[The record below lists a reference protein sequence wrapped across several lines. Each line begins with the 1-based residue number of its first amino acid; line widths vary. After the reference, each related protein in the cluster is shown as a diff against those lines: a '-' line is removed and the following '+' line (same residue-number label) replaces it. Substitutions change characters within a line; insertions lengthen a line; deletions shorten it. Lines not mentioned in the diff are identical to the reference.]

1 MDFQRNKKS
10 QIFTVLR
17 ILWKLRMGV
26 LGAFIVTL
34 VSFLAILAP
43 FIAPYDPYAA
53 DITKRFVP
61 PFWMEKGN
69 PAHILGTDHVGRD
82 LLTRIIY
89 GTRVS
94 LVVGFVSVLI
104 ATSIG
109 VLLGLIA
116 GYFGKIWDWIISSIV
131 NVIITFPFVLLAL
144 AVIAVVGPNFRNMLI
159 VLGLTA
165 WPVYTR
171 VVRAEVMKLYELD
184 YIQAARAVGM
194 KNKKIIFSQIFP
206 NLLNHVIVLSS
217 LEVARMIIVEA
228 FLSFL
233 GLGVQPPTP
242 SWGGMLG
249 ESRVYMLTN
258 WWLATFPGIA
268 IFITTLGIN
277 LMGDG
282 LRDFFDPHLRFQFLS
297 SSAEKD

>member
-1 MDFQRNKKS
+1 MNSLRRMRAELRGA
-10 QIFTVLR
+10 LR

-26 LGAFIVTL
+26 LGAMIVCS
-34 VSFLAILAP
+34 VCALAIFAP
-43 FIAPYDPYAA
+43 YIAPCNPYEG
-53 DITKRFVP
+53 DITKRLVP
-61 PFWMEKGN
+61 PFWAEKGST
-69 PAHILGTDHVGRD
+69 AHLLGTDHIGRD
-82 LLTRIIY
+82 LLSRIIF
-89 GTRVS
+89 GSRVS

-104 ATSIG
+104 ATAIG

-116 GYFGKIWDWIISSIV
+116 GYHGKIWDWIISSMV
-131 NVIITFPFVLLAL
+131 NVMITFPFVLLAL

-165 WPVYTR
+165 WPVFTR
-171 VVRAEVMKLYELD
+171 VVRAEVLKWKEID
-184 YIQAARAVGM
+184 FVQAARAMGM
-194 KNKKIIFSQIFP
+194 KGNRIIFSEIFP
-206 NLLNHVIVLSS
+206 NLFSSVIVLSS

-249 ESRVYMLTN
+249 ESRVYMLTS

-277 LMGDG
+277 LVGDG
-282 LRDFFDPHLRFQFLS
+282 MRDFFDPHLRYQFLS
-297 SSAEKD
+297 SSVEAG

>member
-1 MDFQRNKKS
+1 MNSLGRTHAGRHRALK
-10 QIFTVLR
+10 V
-17 ILWKLRMGV
+17 LWKLRMGV
-26 LGAFIVTL
+26 FGAMIVCF
-34 VSFLAILAP
+34 VCALAI
-43 FIAPYDPYAA
+43 FAPYVAPYSPYEG
-53 DITKRFVP
+53 DITKRLMP
-61 PFWMEKGN
+61 PFWAEKGDT
-69 PAHILGTDHVGRD
+69 AHILGTDHVGRD
-82 LLTRIIY
+82 LLSRIIF
-89 GTRVS
+89 GSRVS
-94 LVVGFVSVLI
+94 LVVGSVSVLI
-104 ATSIG
+104 ATTIG

-116 GYFGKIWDWIISSIV
+116 GYHGKIWDWIISSMV

-165 WPVYTR
+165 WPVFTR
-171 VVRAEVMKLYELD
+171 VVRAEVLKWKEID
-184 YIQAARAVGM
+184 FVQAARAMGM
-194 KNKKIIFSQIFP
+194 KGNRIIFSEIFP
-206 NLLNHVIVLSS
+206 NLISSVIVLSS

-249 ESRVYMLTN
+249 ESRVYMLTD

-282 LRDFFDPHLRFQFLS
+282 IRDFFDPHLRYQFLS
-297 SSAEKD
+297 SSV

>member
-1 MDFQRNKKS
+1 
-10 QIFTVLR
+10 
-17 ILWKLRMGV
+17 
-26 LGAFIVTL
+26 
-34 VSFLAILAP
+34 
-43 FIAPYDPYAA
+43 
-53 DITKRFVP
+53 
-61 PFWMEKGN
+61 
-69 PAHILGTDHVGRD
+69 VGRD
-82 LLTRIIY
+82 LLSRIIF
-89 GTRVS
+89 GSRVS
-94 LVVGFVSVLI
+94 LVVGSVSVLI
-104 ATSIG
+104 ATTIG

-116 GYFGKIWDWIISSIV
+116 GYHGKIWDWIISSMV

-165 WPVYTR
+165 WPVFTR
-171 VVRAEVMKLYELD
+171 VVRAEVLKWKEID
-184 YIQAARAVGM
+184 FVQAARAMGM
-194 KNKKIIFSQIFP
+194 KGNRIIFSEIFP
-206 NLLNHVIVLSS
+206 NLISSVIVLSS

-249 ESRVYMLTN
+249 ESRVYMLTD

-282 LRDFFDPHLRFQFLS
+282 IRDFFDPHLRYQFLS
-297 SSAEKD
+297 SSV

>member
-1 MDFQRNKKS
+1 MNSLGRTHAGRHRALK
-10 QIFTVLR
+10 V
-17 ILWKLRMGV
+17 LWKLRMGV
-26 LGAFIVTL
+26 FGAMI
-34 VSFLAILAP
+34 VSFVCALAI
-43 FIAPYDPYAA
+43 FAPYVAPYSPYEG
-53 DITKRFVP
+53 DITKRLMP
-61 PFWMEKGN
+61 PFWKEGGDTI
-69 PAHILGTDHVGRD
+69 HILGTDHVGRD
-82 LLTRIIY
+82 LLSRIIF
-89 GTRVS
+89 GSRVS
-94 LVVGFVSVLI
+94 LVVGSVSVLI
-104 ATSIG
+104 ATTIG

-116 GYFGKIWDWIISSIV
+116 GYHGKIWDWIISSMV

-165 WPVYTR
+165 WPVFTR
-171 VVRAEVMKLYELD
+171 VVRAEVLKWKEID
-184 YIQAARAVGM
+184 FVQAARAMGM
-194 KNKKIIFSQIFP
+194 KSNRIIFSEIFP
-206 NLLNHVIVLSS
+206 NLLSSVIVLSS

-282 LRDFFDPHLRFQFLS
+282 IRDFFDPHLRYQFLS
-297 SSAEKD
+297 SSV